1 MYNLKKARTLKDMVY
16 GLEPLAYY
24 FEISPREF
32 WSSPYREIYLY
43 CEIQFIR
50 TIEDFKQEI
59 TLQEAV
65 TDKIL
70 QGDSMRKKPKIVPLR
85 KIFKDLFKKNKNL

>member
-1 MYNLKKARTLKDMVY
+1 MVY

-24 FEISPREF
+24 FNIKPQDF
-32 WSSPYREIYLY
+32 WNSRYKEIYLY

-50 TIEDFKQEI
+50 IMEDFKQEI

-65 TDKIL
+65 TDKLL
-70 QGDSMRKKPKIVPLR
+70 QGDSMRKKPKIVPL
-85 KIFKDLFKKNKNL
+85 KKMFKNLFEKSKNL

>member
-1 MYNLKKARTLKDMVY
+1 MVY

-24 FEISPREF
+24 FNLSPHEF
-32 WSSPYREIYLY
+32 WNTRYKEIYLY

-50 TIEDFKQEI
+50 IVEDFKQEI

-65 TDKIL
+65 TDKLL

-85 KIFKDLFKKNKNL
+85 KMFSELFRK

>member
-1 MYNLKKARTLKDMVY
+1 MVY
-16 GLEPLAYY
+16 ALEPLAYY
-24 FEISPREF
+24 FNIKPQDF
-32 WSSPYREIYLY
+32 WNSRYKEIYLY

-65 TDKIL
+65 TDKLI
-70 QGDSMRKKPKIVPLR
+70 QADSMSKKPKIVPL
-85 KIFKDLFKKNKNL
+85 KKMFKEIFKSKKV